1 MTAIHHIIKGDGK
14 LDAML
19 GICKADELPFCVPVD
34 AYLRPAHRTS
44 HLLEL
49 TALDIKEAHGGV
61 LTKVKVGDKISIGQF
76 MGDVL
81 PTWSILTDVDVS
93 VTGEPG
99 LVLKMGFTDG
109 FTPTVKYVDRERRTV
124 PTDGTAPVCKYD
136 LAGDLAAIKGEV
148 DGFSG
153 EHLVARFDD
162 LLPANRVLHATR
174 AYFEIVAL
182 PAPKP
187 GSPAGTPNGLRGG
200 LHLKLRMNFIDRS
213 YCNKHNAC
221 QCGDERVEA

>member
-1 MTAIHHIIKGDGK
+1 MDHYIIKGDGK

-19 GICKADELPFCVPVD
+19 GICKADDLPFCVPVD
-34 AYLRPAHRTS
+34 SYLRPAHRTS
-44 HLLEL
+44 HLLEM
-49 TALDIKEAHGGV
+49 TASDIKEAHGGV
-61 LTKVKVGDKISIGQF
+61 LTKVKVGDRLSIGQF

-99 LVLKMGFTDG
+99 LVLKLGFTDG
-109 FTPTVKYVDRERRTV
+109 FEPKSVYVDRERRTV

-136 LAGDLAAIKGEV
+136 LAGDLAAIKAESN
-148 DGFSG
+148 GFSG
-153 EHLVARFDD
+153 EHLVARFDP

-174 AYFEIVAL
+174 AYFEVVTL

-187 GSPAGTPNGLRGG
+187 GSPAGTANSLQGNLKI
-200 LHLKLRMNFIDRS
+200 KLRMNFIDRS
-213 YCNKHNAC
+213 YCDKHNAC
-221 QCGDERVEA
+221 RCGEERVEA